1 MMNYRK
7 ISFEFA
13 LDFKPLLYLLNYTT
27 QNQMKHQL
35 VSMFKN
41 YLKKHTQRTNLT
53 SFKESYFRYSRT
65 FCVGLG
71 SWLTLYFF

>member
-27 QNQMKHQL
+27 QNQMK
-35 VSMFKN
+35 
-41 YLKKHTQRTNLT
+41 T
-53 SFKESYFRYSRT
+53 STCFNVYK
-65 FCVGLG
+65 LP
-71 SWLTLYFF
+71 

>member
-27 QNQMKHQL
+27 QNQMKTSTCL
-35 VSMFKN
+35 KITLKN
-41 YLKKHTQRTNLT
+41 IH
-53 SFKESYFRYSRT
+53 KEQI
-65 FCVGLG
+65 
-71 SWLTLYFF
+71 